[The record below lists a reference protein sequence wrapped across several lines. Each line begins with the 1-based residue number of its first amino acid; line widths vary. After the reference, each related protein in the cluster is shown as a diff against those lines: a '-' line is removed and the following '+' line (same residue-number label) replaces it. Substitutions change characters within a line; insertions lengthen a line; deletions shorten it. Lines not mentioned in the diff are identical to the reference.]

1 VKELSQVEMR
11 PLSIGEL
18 LDRAVTICV
27 RKFPM
32 LSLIYLLFIV
42 PVTLCQIW
50 GRGDQGSFFNVLP
63 DLLRAGQ
70 GDTSVDPK
78 EISKI
83 FDQLTVFNAYSGLWV
98 VLMVFIRELPIAAL
112 MIAIS
117 QAYLGSA
124 VSLGNA
130 YGQALRRWLPLVGL
144 TLLYVMLSVLFCVS
158 AVAIFLSLLLGAVL
172 LGMLVPQFIL
182 AIEIPVGVL
191 FTIAFSVLALLIGV
205 SLYMSYL
212 ACIIER
218 ESIMGSFRLAMQR
231 SLAPRNLRRSL
242 AVAFTLGA
250 IAGGFILVGVAV
262 SAVLDSIFKGDL
274 AGLLFTSLLSVVFIV
289 FVTGLF
295 VTYYYDVRIRR
306 EGFDLEYEMSKLE
319 PVAQPGNDSD

>member
-1 VKELSQVEMR
+1 MELR

-50 GRGDQGSFFNVLP
+50 GGGDQGSFFNVLP
-63 DLLRAGQ
+63 DLLRASQ
-70 GDTSVDPK
+70 GDPSKPVDSK

-83 FDQLTVFNAYSGLWV
+83 FEQLSVFNGYSALWV
-98 VLMVFIRELPIAAL
+98 ALMVFVRELPIAAL

-117 QAYLGSA
+117 QAYFGSA
-124 VSLGNA
+124 VSLGKA
-130 YGQALRRWLPLVGL
+130 YGEALRRWLPLIGL
-144 TLLYVMLSVLFCVS
+144 TLLYAALSVLFCVS
-158 AVAIFLSLLLGAVL
+158 AVAVFLSLLLAAVL
-172 LGMLVPQFIL
+172 LGMLVPQFAL
-182 AIEIPVGVL
+182 AIEIPVGIL
-191 FTIAFSVLALLIGV
+191 FTIAFAVLALLIGV

-212 ACIIER
+212 TCIIER
-218 ESIMGSFRLAMQR
+218 KSVMNSFRLAMQR
-231 SLAPRNLRRSL
+231 SFAPKNLRGSL
-242 AVAFTLGA
+242 AVAFAFGA
-250 IAGGFILVGVAV
+250 IVCGIILVGVAV

-289 FVTGLF
+289 LVTGLF

-306 EGFDLEYEMSKLE
+306 EGFDLEYEMSRFE
-319 PVAQPGNDSD
+319 PVAQRGSASD